1 MYILSIVGIVIA
13 VIVIVLLLLASIAP
27 KNYHVERSVVIDQP
41 IKKVYNYLR
50 FIKNQDEWSPWKKR
64 DPNIKQTYT
73 GTDGEIGFMVSWESN
88 HKQVGSGE
96 QEIKVLVSPTRIDS
110 ELRFFKPWKS
120 QSDGFFILTEINPDK
135 TEVTWGF
142 EGTHKIPANIFGLF
156 FNMDKA
162 VGKDFEEGLSE
173 LKRILE
179 N

>member
-1 MYILSIVGIVIA
+1 MYILTIIGMVVAIVVVAII
-13 VIVIVLLLLASIAP
+13 LLALIAP
-27 KNYHVERSVVIDQP
+27 KKYHVERSMI
-41 IKKVYNYLR
+41 IKRPVKEIYKYLR

-64 DPNIKQTYT
+64 DPEMKQTYI
-73 GTDGEIGFMVSWESN
+73 GTDGEVGFISKWDSN

-96 QEIKVLVSPTRIDS
+96 QEIKFLVSPTRIDS

-120 QSDGFFILTEINPDK
+120 KSNGFFILTEINPEK

-142 EGTHKIPANIFGLF
+142 EGTHKIPANVFGLF